1 MAVFLYVL
9 QPLDAAGHLGAEA
22 VAAGS
27 NSTAV
32 KIVSSFDVLE
42 DSLDYFPSNKGTSEA
57 HQHQFHLDLRLED
70 RLLADADYRAT
81 TMVADF
87 IETFLA
93 ESPAGSLL
101 RPPRI

>member
-1 MAVFLYVL
+1 VAAFLYVL

-27 NSTAV
+27 NSTAAKV
-32 KIVSSFDVLE
+32 VSSFDVLE
-42 DSLDYFPSNKGTSEA
+42 DSLDFFPSNKGTSEA
-57 HQHQFHLDLRLED
+57 HQHQFHFDLRFED
-70 RLLADADYRAT
+70 RSVADADYRAA
-81 TMVADF
+81 TMVVDF

-93 ESPAGSLL
+93 ESPTGSLL

>member
-1 MAVFLYVL
+1 ML

-27 NSTAV
+27 NSTAA

-42 DSLDYFPSNKGTSEA
+42 DSLDYFPSDRGTSEA
-57 HQHQFHLDLRLED
+57 HQHQFHFALRLED
-70 RLLADADYRAT
+70 RSLADTDYRAT
-81 TMVADF
+81 TMVVDF